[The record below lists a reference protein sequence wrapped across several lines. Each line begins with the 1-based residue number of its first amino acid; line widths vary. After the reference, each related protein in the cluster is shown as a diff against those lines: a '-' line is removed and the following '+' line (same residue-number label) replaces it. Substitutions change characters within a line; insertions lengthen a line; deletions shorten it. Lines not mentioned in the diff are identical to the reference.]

1 MLKVHKQAG
10 FGTSRFSA
18 EAGAHVGPNDCGVS
32 AAIEVMTMFNSELVD
47 VVCIG
52 SGSAGLAAAI
62 AAADAGLSVFVAE
75 PRRRTSQSGQVSGS
89 ESWATVIQ
97 RHWGVEQF
105 DAPTATY
112 LHELTHDLGA
122 PRRSHA
128 QGHLPIGSVESFEDA
143 GGNPRGAVPPFY
155 GHEMAQWARDC
166 LTSPYGLIF
175 SRLSPLPMPPV
186 RMQDGRT
193 ITAGAIAEIRPARQS
208 GMTLRQWLRDMA
220 KERGVK
226 IHGSSAIQR
235 LLFNDG
241 QPVGV
246 MLETPDGIR
255 HVRARQAVLL
265 GTSNSM
271 ADDLLVRYPAPFL
284 CDGRLSLV
292 SRSASRFARLEL
304 LTSAE
309 SMNACELQGQLA

>member
-1 MLKVHKQAG
+1 
-10 FGTSRFSA
+10 
-18 EAGAHVGPNDCGVS
+18 VS
-32 AAIEVMTMFNSELVD
+32 AAIEVMTMFSSEVVD

-75 PRRRTSQSGQVSGS
+75 PRRRMSQNGS
-89 ESWATVIQ
+89 VTDAESWATVIQ
-97 RHWGVEQF
+97 RHWGVEESDEQ
-105 DAPTATY
+105 TAAY

-128 QGHLPIGSVESFEDA
+128 QGHLPIGSVESFDDVEVDR
-143 GGNPRGAVPPFY
+143 RGVVPPFR
-155 GHEMAQWARDC
+155 GHEMGLWARDC

-175 SRLSPLPMPPV
+175 SRLSPLPMSEV
-186 RMQDGRT
+186 HMQDGTT
-193 ITAGAIAEIRPARQS
+193 IRAGAIAEVPPARRS
-208 GMTLRQWLRDMA
+208 GITLRQWLRHMA

-241 QPVGV
+241 QPVGAV
-246 MLETPDGIR
+246 LETPDGIR
-255 HVRARQAVLL
+255 HVRARQGVLL

-271 ADDLLVRYPAPFL
+271 ADDLLVRYPPSVL
-284 CDGRLSLV
+284 RDGRLSLV
-292 SRSASRFARLEL
+292 SRNASRFARLEL
-304 LTSAE
+304 LTSAQ
-309 SMNACELQGQLA
+309 SMDACALQGQLA